1 MMTRDAMSPR
11 ARRFG
16 PIALLPLALA
26 AACDRLPR
34 GDGAGSAS
42 RDGDGLATG
51 TAAAYSTASTA
62 SVAGGLAIGEG
73 NPDQGF
79 LRRMVAQQESLTFAI
94 DRLLPELQSPV
105 ALAQAYTIRDRTA
118 IEYQE
123 SVSLLRDW
131 FAESHDADRVPRSD
145 GELKT
150 PRYRERMR
158 QVSGALARD
167 PQAVS
172 TEATQLQGGTRA
184 GASAAARA
192 GAPGASVRSYAD
204 RTVSAAEAQ
213 GWAQDAARGPAGD
226 GGTVT
231 GSPGADL
238 GYAGGASPSTA
249 RIGQNGGRPPSNGM
263 GQGGTSPVAAGQ
275 GDMVAQGDA
284 RAMGAANGGMGGTP
298 GMVAVAASPEEALRA
313 LLIDH
318 HRRTLALTEAYW
330 PHMVQA
336 QPRALAV
343 AQHRQSR
350 LELQALLARD
360 STGAVAPSGQDPR
373 VPISGVPNAGLDDG
387 QKSANRVT
395 VPQSAQSPNAP
406 APAPPGATPARS
418 PMSGAPTSRTP

>member
-11 ARRFG
+11 ARRLG
-16 PIALLPLALA
+16 PIALLPLAL

-42 RDGDGLATG
+42 RDGETLVRG
-51 TAAAYSTASTA
+51 TAAAYSGATTASPA

-94 DRLLPELQSPV
+94 DRLLPQLRSPV
-105 ALAQAYTIRDRTA
+105 ALAQAHTIRDRTA
-118 IEYQE
+118 TEYQE

-131 FAESHDADRVPRSD
+131 FAEWHDADRVPRSD
-145 GELKT
+145 GDLKT
-150 PRYRERMR
+150 PMYRERMR

-172 TEATQLQGGTRA
+172 VEAAQVQGGARDT
-184 GASAAARA
+184 ASAAARA
-192 GAPGASVRSYAD
+192 QTPGANAVSYAD

-213 GWAQDAARGPAGD
+213 GWAQDAARGPAG
-226 GGTVT
+226 GGATAGRT
-231 GSPGADL
+231 GPDL
-238 GYAGGASPSTA
+238 GFAGGATPSTA
-249 RIGQNGGRPPSNGM
+249 TVGQDGGRPPSNGM
-263 GQGGTSPVAAGQ
+263 GQGGTSPVAMGQ
-275 GDMVAQGDA
+275 GDPVAAGDA
-284 RAMGAANGGMGGTP
+284 RSLGGTP
-298 GMVAVAASPEEALRA
+298 GMVAAAASPEEALRA

-360 STGAVAPSGQDPR
+360 STGAPAPSGEDPR
-373 VPISGVPNAGLDDG
+373 VPLSGVPNAGLDDG

-395 VPQSAQSPNAP
+395 VPQSAQSPTAP
-406 APAPPGATPARS
+406 APAPPAATPARS
-418 PMSGAPTSRTP
+418 PLPGAPTTRTP